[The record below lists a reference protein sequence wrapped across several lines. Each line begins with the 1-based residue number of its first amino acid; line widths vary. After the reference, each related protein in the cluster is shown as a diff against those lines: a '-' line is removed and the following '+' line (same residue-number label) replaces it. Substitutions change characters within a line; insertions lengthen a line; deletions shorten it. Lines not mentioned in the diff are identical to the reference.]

1 MIMAENFLNAS
12 DMVVG
17 YDSKPL
23 ISAINFGVKRGE
35 ILTLI
40 GPNGAGKSTILKSI
54 SRQLK
59 LLNGKVIL
67 ASEELN
73 LMSYRDLSQKMSLM
87 LTERVNPEL
96 MEAHDVIAT
105 GRYPYT
111 GRFGILS
118 EHDEEKI
125 EEAMELVQVTELSTR
140 YFSSL
145 SDGQK
150 QRVLLARAIC
160 QEPEIMILD
169 EPTSFLDVK
178 YKLELLG
185 ILRRMAKEQQVA
197 IILSLHEIDL
207 AAKVSDRIL
216 CVKGDRISHYGM
228 PDEIFNE
235 ETIRDLYEIDQGFFD
250 PCFGSIELQK
260 PVGTPQ
266 VFVISSGGSGIET
279 YRNLQ
284 KKDIP
289 FIAGILYENDI
300 DYRLA
305 RLLAHEVITEAPFQE
320 ISDEVFERALA
331 RVKECEGVINA
342 GVPIGQCNRRIAE
355 LLDAIEAM
363 ENVPL
368 YTPETYFAQI
378 LYPEKGAADSQ

>member
-1 MIMAENFLNAS
+1 MAENYLSTTN
-12 DMVVG
+12 MVVG
-17 YDSKPL
+17 YNGKPL
-23 ISAINFGVKRGE
+23 IHDISFAVIQGE

-59 LLNGKVIL
+59 LLSGKVIL

-73 LMSYRDLSQKMSLM
+73 LMSYRALSKKMSLM
-87 LTERVNPEL
+87 LTERVSPEL
-96 MEAHDVIAT
+96 MEAYDVIAT

-118 EHDEEKI
+118 KYDEEKI

-160 QEPEIMILD
+160 QEPEIMVLD

-185 ILRRMAKEQQVA
+185 ILRKMAKEQQVA
-197 IILSLHEIDL
+197 IVLSLHEIDL
-207 AAKVSDRIL
+207 AEKVSDRIL
-216 CVKGDRISHYGM
+216 CVKGDRILHYGF
-228 PDEIFNE
+228 PDEIFDE
-235 ETIRDLYEIDQGFFD
+235 ETIRDLYDIEEGYFD

-260 PVGTPQ
+260 PTGTPR
-266 VFVISSGGSGIET
+266 VFVVSSGGSGIRT
-279 YRNLQ
+279 FRNLQ
-284 KKDIP
+284 KRNIP
-289 FIAGILYENDI
+289 FVAGVLYENDI

-305 RLLAHEVITEAPFQE
+305 RILASEVIIETPFTE
-320 ISDEVFERALA
+320 ISDEVYERALA
-331 RVKECEGVINA
+331 SAEQCECVINA
-342 GVPIGQCNRRIAE
+342 GVPIGQCNRRIVE
-355 LLDAIEAM
+355 LLDAIESRGK
-363 ENVPL
+363 VPL
-368 YTPETYFAQI
+368 HTPQTYFSQ
-378 LYPEKGAADSQ
+378 PEQST